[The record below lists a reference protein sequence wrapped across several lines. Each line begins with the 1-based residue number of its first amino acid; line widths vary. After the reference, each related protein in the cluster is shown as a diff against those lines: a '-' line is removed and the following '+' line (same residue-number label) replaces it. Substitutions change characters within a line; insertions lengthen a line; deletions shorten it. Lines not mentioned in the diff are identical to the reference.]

1 MESIGLIETKGL
13 LAAIE
18 SADVM
23 AKSANIKILEKI
35 YVGGGLVSIT
45 ICGDV
50 GAVKSAV
57 EAGAS
62 AVKRLGENLLVSN
75 HVIARPHEELGSI
88 LKVDPLMEKEE
99 SILEQVLT
107 AVKVEEVNVE
117 EISAEEINVEEELKE
132 EFQSELKFKTEVG
145 FESNCK
151 DEMLN
156 LEVKEITL
164 KKIESTDYKNIVD
177 SLVKE
182 KIDQL
187 ASENKMIEIENSLK
201 ESKISML
208 RKLIKEYKNFTL
220 ASKSISKLSK
230 EDLIKKILDYYKKS
244 N

>member
-45 ICGDV
+45 VCGDV

-62 AVKRLGENLLVSN
+62 AVKRLGESLLVSS
-75 HVIARPHEELGSI
+75 HVIARPHEELGVI
-88 LKVDPLMEKEE
+88 IKVDSLIEKEE
-99 SILEQVLT
+99 STLEQVLT
-107 AVKVEEVNVE
+107 DVKVVE
-117 EISAEEINVEEELKE
+117 TNDEKELEE
-132 EFQSELKFKTEVG
+132 EFQSELKFESEIG
-145 FESNCK
+145 FESSCK
-151 DEMLN
+151 DGILN
-156 LEVKEITL
+156 FEVKEITS
-164 KKIESTDYKNIVD
+164 KKIKNIDYKNIVEN
-177 SLVKE
+177 LVKE

-187 ASENKMIEIENSLK
+187 ASENKMIEIEKSLK

-208 RKLIKEYKNFTL
+208 RKLIREYKSFTL

>member
-1 MESIGLIETKGL
+1 MESIGLIETRGL

-62 AVKRLGENLLVSN
+62 AVKRLGESLLVSN

-88 LKVDPLMEKEE
+88 IKVDSLIEKEE
-99 SILEQVLT
+99 SALEEVLT
-107 AVKVEEVNVE
+107 AIKVVETNDEKELEE
-117 EISAEEINVEEELKE
+117 K
-132 EFQSELKFKTEVG
+132 FQSELN
-145 FESNCK
+145 FESEICFESSCK
-151 DEMLN
+151 DEILN
-156 LEVKEITL
+156 CEVEEITS
-164 KKIESTDYKNIVD
+164 KKIENIDYKNIID

-187 ASENKMIEIENSLK
+187 ASENKMIEIEKSLK

-208 RKLIKEYKNFTL
+208 RKLIKEYKSFTL

>member
-1 MESIGLIETKGL
+1 MESIGLIETRGL

-62 AVKRLGENLLVSN
+62 AVKRLGESLLVSN

-88 LKVDPLMEKEE
+88 IKVDSLIEKEE
-99 SILEQVLT
+99 SALEEVLT
-107 AVKVEEVNVE
+107 AVKVVETNDEKELEE
-117 EISAEEINVEEELKE
+117 K
-132 EFQSELKFKTEVG
+132 FQSELKFESEIC
-145 FESNCK
+145 FESSCK
-151 DEMLN
+151 DEILN
-156 LEVKEITL
+156 CEVEEITS
-164 KKIESTDYKNIVD
+164 KKIENIDYKNIVD

-187 ASENKMIEIENSLK
+187 ASENKMKEIEKSLK

-208 RKLIKEYKNFTL
+208 RKLIKEYKSFTL

>member
-1 MESIGLIETKGL
+1 MESIGLIETRGL

-62 AVKRLGENLLVSN
+62 AVKRLGESLLVSN
-75 HVIARPHEELGSI
+75 HVIARPREELGSI
-88 LKVDPLMEKEE
+88 IKVDSLIEKEE
-99 SILEQVLT
+99 SALEEVLT
-107 AVKVEEVNVE
+107 AVKVVETNDEKELEE
-117 EISAEEINVEEELKE
+117 K
-132 EFQSELKFKTEVG
+132 FQSELN
-145 FESNCK
+145 FESEICFESSCK
-151 DEMLN
+151 DEILN
-156 LEVKEITL
+156 CEVEEITS
-164 KKIESTDYKNIVD
+164 KKIENIDYKNIVD

-187 ASENKMIEIENSLK
+187 ASENKMIEIEKSLK

-208 RKLIKEYKNFTL
+208 RKLIKEYKSFTL

>member
-1 MESIGLIETKGL
+1 MESIGLIETRGL

-62 AVKRLGENLLVSN
+62 AVKRLGESLLVSN
-75 HVIARPHEELGSI
+75 HVIARPREELGSI
-88 LKVDPLMEKEE
+88 IKVDSLIEKEE
-99 SILEQVLT
+99 SALEEVLT
-107 AVKVEEVNVE
+107 AVKVVETNDEKELEE
-117 EISAEEINVEEELKE
+117 K
-132 EFQSELKFKTEVG
+132 FQSELKFESEIC
-145 FESNCK
+145 FESSCK
-151 DEMLN
+151 DEILN
-156 LEVKEITL
+156 CEVEEITS
-164 KKIESTDYKNIVD
+164 KKIENIDYKNIVD

-187 ASENKMIEIENSLK
+187 ASENKMIEIEKSLK

-208 RKLIKEYKNFTL
+208 RKLIKEYKSFTL
-220 ASKSISKLSK
+220 VSKSISKLSK

>member
-88 LKVDPLMEKEE
+88 LKVDPSMEKEE

-107 AVKVEEVNVE
+107 AIKIEEVNVE
-117 EISAEEINVEEELKE
+117 EIGVEEELKE
-132 EFQSELKFKTEVG
+132 EFQSELKFETEAG
-145 FESNCK
+145 FEAKCK
-151 DEMLN
+151 DEVLN
-156 LEVKEITL
+156 LESEELTL
-164 KKIESTDYKNIVD
+164 KKNESVDYKNIVD

-187 ASENKMIEIENSLK
+187 ASENKMIEIEKSLK

-208 RKLIKEYKNFTL
+208 RKLIKEYKSFTL

>member
-1 MESIGLIETKGL
+1 MESIGLIETRGL

-62 AVKRLGENLLVSN
+62 AVKRLGESLLVSN
-75 HVIARPHEELGSI
+75 HVIARPREELGSI
-88 LKVDPLMEKEE
+88 IKVDSLIEKEE
-99 SILEQVLT
+99 SALEEVLT
-107 AVKVEEVNVE
+107 AVKVVETNDEKELEE
-117 EISAEEINVEEELKE
+117 K
-132 EFQSELKFKTEVG
+132 FQSELKFESEIC
-145 FESNCK
+145 FESSCK
-151 DEMLN
+151 DEILN
-156 LEVKEITL
+156 CEVEEITS
-164 KKIESTDYKNIVD
+164 KKIENIDYKNIVD

-187 ASENKMIEIENSLK
+187 ASENKMIEIEKSLK

-208 RKLIKEYKNFTL
+208 RKLIKEYKSFTL

>member
-1 MESIGLIETKGL
+1 MESIGLIETRGL

-62 AVKRLGENLLVSN
+62 AVKRLGESLLVSN

-88 LKVDPLMEKEE
+88 IKVDSLIEKEE
-99 SILEQVLT
+99 SALEEVLT
-107 AVKVEEVNVE
+107 AVKVVETNDEKELEE
-117 EISAEEINVEEELKE
+117 K
-132 EFQSELKFKTEVG
+132 FQSELN
-145 FESNCK
+145 FESEICFESSCK
-151 DEMLN
+151 DEILN
-156 LEVKEITL
+156 CEVEEITS
-164 KKIESTDYKNIVD
+164 KKIENIDYKNIVD

-187 ASENKMIEIENSLK
+187 ASENKMIEIEKSLK

-208 RKLIKEYKNFTL
+208 RKLIKEYKSFTL

>member
-1 MESIGLIETKGL
+1 MESIGLIETRGL

-62 AVKRLGENLLVSN
+62 AVKRLGESLLVSN

-88 LKVDPLMEKEE
+88 IKVDSLIEKEE
-99 SILEQVLT
+99 SALEEVLT
-107 AVKVEEVNVE
+107 AVKVVETNDEKELEE
-117 EISAEEINVEEELKE
+117 K
-132 EFQSELKFKTEVG
+132 FQSELKFESEIC
-145 FESNCK
+145 FESSCK
-151 DEMLN
+151 DEILN
-156 LEVKEITL
+156 CEVEEITS
-164 KKIESTDYKNIVD
+164 KKIENIDYKNIVD

-187 ASENKMIEIENSLK
+187 ASENKMIEIEKSLK

-208 RKLIKEYKNFTL
+208 RKLIKEYKSFTL

>member
-1 MESIGLIETKGL
+1 MESIGLIETRGL

-62 AVKRLGENLLVSN
+62 AVKRLGESLLVSN

-88 LKVDPLMEKEE
+88 IKVDSLIEKEE
-99 SILEQVLT
+99 SASEEVLT
-107 AVKVEEVNVE
+107 AIKVVETNDEKELEE
-117 EISAEEINVEEELKE
+117 K
-132 EFQSELKFKTEVG
+132 FQSELN
-145 FESNCK
+145 FESEICFESSCK
-151 DEMLN
+151 DEILN
-156 LEVKEITL
+156 CEVEEITS
-164 KKIESTDYKNIVD
+164 KKIENIDYKNIVD

-187 ASENKMIEIENSLK
+187 ASENKMIEIEKSLK

-208 RKLIKEYKNFTL
+208 RKLIKEYKSFTL

>member
-1 MESIGLIETKGL
+1 MESIGLIETRGL

-62 AVKRLGENLLVSN
+62 AVKRLGESLLVSN

-88 LKVDPLMEKEE
+88 IKVDSLIEKEE
-99 SILEQVLT
+99 SALEEVLT
-107 AVKVEEVNVE
+107 AIKVVETNDEKELEE
-117 EISAEEINVEEELKE
+117 K
-132 EFQSELKFKTEVG
+132 FQSELN
-145 FESNCK
+145 FESEICFESSCK
-151 DEMLN
+151 DEILN
-156 LEVKEITL
+156 CEVEEITS
-164 KKIESTDYKNIVD
+164 KKIENIDYKNIVD

-187 ASENKMIEIENSLK
+187 ASENKMIEIEKSLK

-208 RKLIKEYKNFTL
+208 RKLIKEYKSFTL